1 LVSGDGSD
9 TRKDSLWNARSQIS
23 SMKRR
28 LVSRGK
34 KHTSTVTPERP
45 TKIVNSWLFDMRL
58 LVLVSTA
65 LSGPQLIKANKP
77 RSIIYAVIVHE
88 VKSAL
93 ERTAPLG
100 TAERVSRRP
109 HFRDCFVR
117 RGGSGASSQGRRPNQ
132 IPVMEY

>member
-1 LVSGDGSD
+1 MEQERSD
-9 TRKDSLWNARSQIS
+9 CPVLLWCRGSQIS